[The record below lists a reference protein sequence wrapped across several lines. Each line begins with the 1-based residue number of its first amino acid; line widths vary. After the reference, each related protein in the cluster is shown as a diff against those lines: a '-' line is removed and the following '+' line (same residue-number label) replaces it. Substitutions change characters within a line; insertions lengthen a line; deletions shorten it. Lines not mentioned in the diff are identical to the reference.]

1 MTLIKIGASPDSSPF
16 DSNTYRL
23 VMLVLSIYSILAL
36 AFIAVY
42 KPDDEVSKLIQYS
55 DWIVCSVFFLDF
67 LKSFRGAPNRL
78 KYFLTWG
85 WLDLLSSIPAV
96 DSLRT
101 ARFAR
106 IIRVLRG
113 IRAIRSLSAIA
124 SNSRPQS
131 AGVIVVAACF
141 IFLFL
146 GSTSVL
152 IFEQQNNPNL
162 TTASQALWWSAVT
175 MTTVGYGDTVP
186 MTGEGRVVAAFLMVG
201 GVGLFGALSGLIA
214 SWIIKPAEQAAVSS
228 MDLAELKAEIAELKR
243 MLSDQHRER

>member
-1 MTLIKIGASPDSSPF
+1 MTLTRSSSGFGNSLF
-16 DSNTYRL
+16 DSNIYRL
-23 VMLVLSIYSILAL
+23 VMLVLSVYSILAL
-36 AFIAVY
+36 AFIAIY

-55 DWIVCSVFFLDF
+55 DWVVCIVFLLDF
-67 LKSFRGAPNRL
+67 LKSFQCAPSRL
-78 KYFLTWG
+78 KYFFTWG
-85 WLDLLSSIPAV
+85 WLDLLSSIPV
-96 DSLRT
+96 IDSLRA

-106 IIRVLRG
+106 VIRVLRG
-113 IRAIRSLSAIA
+113 IRAIKSLSAIA

-131 AGVIVVAACF
+131 AGIIVVAACF

-152 IFEQQNNPNL
+152 IFEQQSNPSL
-162 TTASQALWWSAVT
+162 TTAGQALWWAAVT

-186 MTGEGRVVAAFLMVG
+186 LTSEGRVVAVFLMVA

-228 MDLAELKAEIAELKR
+228 RDLAELKAEIAELKV
-243 MLSDQHRER
+243 MLSNQRKER